1 MTSFS
6 EQLAIPRG
14 VTALIGSGGKTTLL
28 YRLAQELSACGTVI
42 VTTTTHIFRPTH
54 LPFAETAA
62 RVEGIVCLGTPC
74 ENGKL
79 TAPCQSFAELRT
91 LADFVLVEADG
102 AARKPLKAHAPH
114 EPVIPPQTART
125 VTVVGASG
133 IGGKISEVVHRPERF
148 SALSGEAEIATAQAV
163 ARVLEAERLSE
174 CVLINQVDTP
184 EALEAAR
191 AVASGLTCPTAAAA
205 LQKGEFLCWF

>member
-6 EQLAIPRG
+6 ERLAIARG
-14 VTALIGSGGKTTLL
+14 MTAIVGSGGKTTLM
-28 YRLAQELSACGTVI
+28 YRLAQELSARGTVI

-62 RVEGIVCLGTPC
+62 RVEGVLCLGTPC

-79 TAPCQSFAELRT
+79 TAPRQSFDELRT

-102 AARKPLKAHAPH
+102 SARKPLKAHAPH

-148 SALSGEAEIATAQAV
+148 SALSGETELATAQAV
-163 ARVLEAERLSE
+163 ARVLEAERLSD

-184 EALEAAR
+184 KALETAR
-191 AVASGLTCPTAAAA
+191 AVALGLTCPTAAVS
-205 LQKGEFLCWF
+205 LQKGEFICWF